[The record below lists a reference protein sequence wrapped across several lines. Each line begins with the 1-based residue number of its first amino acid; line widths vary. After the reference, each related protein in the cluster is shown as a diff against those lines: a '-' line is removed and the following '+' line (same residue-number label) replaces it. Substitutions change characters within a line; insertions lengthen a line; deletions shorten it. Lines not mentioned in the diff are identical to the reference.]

1 MIVQSFYLTNI
12 SRGYLCHQKK
22 YIMRYEVVISVSDLR
37 LSPSDSRKLI
47 KVIQGIKGFDTIIIK
62 TGSEYDS
69 NIEDDGEDSETM
81 FSEIVFFV
89 NGNVE
94 NASPIANEVINQIE
108 TMFNVPKKRMVLTMT
123 EIENIIFFF
132 D

>member
-1 MIVQSFYLTNI
+1 
-12 SRGYLCHQKK
+12 
-22 YIMRYEVVISVSDLR
+22 MRYEVVISVGDLR

-47 KVIQGIKGFDTIIIK
+47 KVIQGINGFDTVIIK

-89 NGNVE
+89 DGNVE
-94 NASPIANEVINQIE
+94 NASTIANEVINQIV
-108 TMFNVPKKRMVLTMT
+108 TMFQAPKKRIVLTMT
-123 EIENIIFFF
+123 EIENILFFF

>member
-1 MIVQSFYLTNI
+1 
-12 SRGYLCHQKK
+12 
-22 YIMRYEVVISVSDLR
+22 MRYEVDISVGDLR

-47 KVIQGIKGFDTIIIK
+47 KVIQGINGFDTVIIK
-62 TGSEYDS
+62 TGSEFDS

-89 NGNVE
+89 DGNVE
-94 NASPIANEVINQIE
+94 NASPIAYEVINQIE
-108 TMFNVPKKRMVLTMT
+108 TKFDVPKKRIVLTMT